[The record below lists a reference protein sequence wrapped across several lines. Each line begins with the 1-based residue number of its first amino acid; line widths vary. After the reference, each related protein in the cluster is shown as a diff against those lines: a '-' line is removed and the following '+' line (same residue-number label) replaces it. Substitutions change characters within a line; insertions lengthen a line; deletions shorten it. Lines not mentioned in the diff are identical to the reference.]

1 MPKSNINKDLGIFHF
16 FSLFLKNFSR
26 KSNKNNKLHALL
38 SRCPSMGYSLT
49 FGHLLLILYIESL
62 R

>member
-1 MPKSNINKDLGIFHF
+1 MPKFNKNKDLGIFQL
-16 FSLFLKNFSR
+16 FSLFFKKFSR
-26 KSNKNNKLHALL
+26 KSNKNNKLRVLL
-38 SRCPSMGYSLT
+38 SRCLPMGYSLT

>member
-1 MPKSNINKDLGIFHF
+1 MPKFNKNKDLGIFHF

-38 SRCPSMGYSLT
+38 SRCLPMTCGLT
-49 FGHLLLILYIESL
+49 FGHFCRILYIESL